1 MTRILIG
8 NVLKDDF
15 GAKIQ
20 IIKLYS
26 SYSDNQTYASPAF
39 KDDADIQVTYIKNAY
54 YQLDNTRINVK
65 GKFPD
70 IVEDSKCKKVESI
83 GKK

>member
-1 MTRILIG
+1 MIG
-8 NVLKDDF
+8 NIDF

-20 IIKLYS
+20 IIKMYC

-39 KDDADIQVTYIKNAY
+39 KENADIQVTYIENAY

-65 GKFPD
+65 GKFSD
-70 IVEDSKCKKVESI
+70 IVEDSACKKVESI
-83 GKK
+83 GKKSTD